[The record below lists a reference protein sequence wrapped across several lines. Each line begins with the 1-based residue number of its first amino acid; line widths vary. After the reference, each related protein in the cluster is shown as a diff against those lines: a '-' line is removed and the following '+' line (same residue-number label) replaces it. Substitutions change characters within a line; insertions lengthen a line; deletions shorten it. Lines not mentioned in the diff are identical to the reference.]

1 MEQEAAKVIWSR
13 SEELHNLRYVDI
25 LSDGD
30 SSSFA
35 VIVELQP
42 YGPDV
47 CISKLECINHAGK
60 RLGTSLRALARKE
73 HLGGGGVG
81 KLTEQK

>member
-1 MEQEAAKVIWSR
+1 M
-13 SEELHNLRYVDI
+13 

-35 VIVELQP
+35 AIVDLQP
-42 YGPDV
+42 YYPDV
-47 CISKLECINHAGK
+47 CISKLECINLAGK
-60 RLGTSLRALARKE
+60 RLGTALRAFARKE

-81 KLTEQK
+81 KLAEQRIVALQ